1 LREAGTN
8 SGGFANMNT
17 QDTDETNDAQYC
29 NVDQY
34 AELAENQGRHKRRHN
49 VSKFSC
55 YIFFVSQVNFFLN
68 QSKPNNWN
76 ETIV

>member
-1 LREAGTN
+1 LREAGIN

-17 QDTDETNDAQYC
+17 QDTDETRDEHWYC

-55 YIFFVSQVNFFLN
+55 YIFSVSQANFFLN
-68 QSKPNNWN
+68 QSKP
-76 ETIV
+76 IILK